1 MSCFGAR
8 NKPVIDV
15 FLIFLGDTSRADS
28 CFPPTRWRKQ
38 AAKTGGKRR
47 KKKAIRDP
55 TPERVGDNGNVEAQ
69 RRSAPSLGPAA
80 GVVPRALVSPA
91 AAGASEHS
99 ECLHITM
106 LRGDDGAPVCRPIK
120 DVLGT
125 KRPPGTEGGPT
136 GYFQESSALSSL
148 PPPSASAVCGTA
160 SDSPRSVRLCVTA
173 SAQ

>member
-1 MSCFGAR
+1 MIDALPYYSRRHLTGGFVFFLQNAGA
-8 NKPVIDV
+8 KKK
-15 FLIFLGDTSRADS
+15 
-28 CFPPTRWRKQ
+28 RKQ
-38 AAKTGGKRR
+38 EEKDEKTKRP
-47 KKKAIRDP
+47 IRDP
-55 TPERVGDNGNVEAQ
+55 TPERVGDNGNVKAQ
-69 RRSAPSLGPAA
+69 RRPAPSLGPAA

-106 LRGDDGAPVCRPIK
+106 LRRGDDGAPVCRPIK

-136 GYFQESSALSSL
+136 GYFQESSALSSSF

-160 SDSPRSVRLCVTA
+160 SASPRRVRLSVSA